1 MQLHAENIF
10 SPLFSYFFTHH
21 IFQSLLCN
29 IYKAMLSFLVK
40 ISKHV
45 FYFRWCFWV
54 KSKKFLTWLSRRNL
68 SRFRSHCSGKS
79 QNVSPVLTFRYK
91 WKKKFPF
98 NLLISQ
104 LITCLTLLLLD
115 VRWISKAVTSTKKT
129 LQKFENEKNMITA
142 HEVNISVICSI
153 FANEDACWF

>member
-1 MQLHAENIF
+1 MCL
-10 SPLFSYFFTHH
+10 
-21 IFQSLLCN
+21 QSS
-29 IYKAMLSFLVK
+29 LSG
-40 ISKHV
+40 I
-45 FYFRWCFWV
+45 
-54 KSKKFLTWLSRRNL
+54 NE
-68 SRFRSHCSGKS
+68 
-79 QNVSPVLTFRYK
+79 
-91 WKKKFPF
+91 KKKFPF

-153 FANEDACWF
+153 FANEDAC